1 MSTQRDPEPAL
12 SALLARPASPL
23 RLGNVLSRA
32 EAETTAGLLRIVSD
46 PTRLQ
51 LLSLMENSP
60 EREAC
65 VSDLSVSLELR
76 QPTVTYHLKILAEA
90 GIIEREQRG
99 RHVWCSI
106 HPSRLSTI
114 RDLLR

>member
-1 MSTQRDPEPAL
+1 MNTQPH
-12 SALLARPASPL
+12 ARPDVPDPVPPL
-23 RLGNVLSRA
+23 RLGSVLSRA

-51 LLSLMENSP
+51 LLSVIENSP
-60 EREAC
+60 DREAC
-65 VSDLSVSLELR
+65 VNDLTAALGLR
-76 QPTVTYHLKILAEA
+76 QPTVTYHVKILAEA
-90 GIIEREQRG
+90 EILEREQRG

-106 HPSRLSTI
+106 HPSRLATI